1 MFLSLSFLI
10 SVLYNIKNVKRKNFG
25 NPNMTNREKF
35 KAIRKQ
41 RKLSLKVLGEI
52 AGSATSISDFE
63 NGHTTLSNDVL
74 FRLLGFMLVE
84 INEFFEWKDF
94 RDKDFYQLTEQL
106 EEALNNK
113 DTQILSELKSYLYE
127 LSDQK
132 GQYLYQIIARVLEVI
147 ICELKQLTVPQ
158 DTIFQLTDYFISLE
172 YWTNLDVGLLGNLV
186 PYFTSDALIVFTNTI
201 LEDTPQSLKNN
212 LDRIKIDTV
221 LNCLSVF
228 LERKERNASQKLLTL
243 LFNKNYP
250 TYFSFEKLYL
260 HELKAIFDYLWGDK
274 EESLKIHQ
282 TILETINIILNPEA
296 VKEWD
301 DNFRKNTSQLA

>member
-41 RKLSLKVLGEI
+41 RKLSLKALGEI

-132 GQYLYQIIARVLEVI
+132 GQYIYKIIARVLEVI

-186 PYFTSDALIVFTNTI
+186 PYFTSDALIVLTNTI

-212 LDRIKIDTV
+212 LDRIKKIGRAS
-221 LNCLSVF
+221 CR
-228 LERKERNASQKLLTL
+228 ER
-243 LFNKNYP
+243 
-250 TYFSFEKLYL
+250 
-260 HELKAIFDYLWGDK
+260 
-274 EESLKIHQ
+274 
-282 TILETINIILNPEA
+282 
-296 VKEWD
+296 V
-301 DNFRKNTSQLA
+301 

>member
-1 MFLSLSFLI
+1 
-10 SVLYNIKNVKRKNFG
+10 
-25 NPNMTNREKF
+25 MTNREKF

-41 RKLSLKVLGEI
+41 RKLSLKALGEI

-132 GQYLYQIIARVLEVI
+132 GQYIYKIIARVLEVI
-147 ICELKQLTVPQ
+147 I
-158 DTIFQLTDYFISLE
+158 
-172 YWTNLDVGLLGNLV
+172 
-186 PYFTSDALIVFTNTI
+186 
-201 LEDTPQSLKNN
+201 
-212 LDRIKIDTV
+212 
-221 LNCLSVF
+221 
-228 LERKERNASQKLLTL
+228 
-243 LFNKNYP
+243 
-250 TYFSFEKLYL
+250 
-260 HELKAIFDYLWGDK
+260 
-274 EESLKIHQ
+274 
-282 TILETINIILNPEA
+282 
-296 VKEWD
+296 
-301 DNFRKNTSQLA
+301 

>member
-1 MFLSLSFLI
+1 
-10 SVLYNIKNVKRKNFG
+10 
-25 NPNMTNREKF
+25 
-35 KAIRKQ
+35 
-41 RKLSLKVLGEI
+41 
-52 AGSATSISDFE
+52 
-63 NGHTTLSNDVL
+63 
-74 FRLLGFMLVE
+74 MLVE

-113 DTQILSELKSYLYE
+113 DTQILSKLKSYLYE

-132 GQYLYQIIARVLEVI
+132 GQYIYQIIARVLEVI

-186 PYFTSDALIVFTNTI
+186 PYFTSDALIVLTNTI

-228 LERKERNASQKLLTL
+228 LERKERNASRKLLTL

-250 TYFSFEKLYL
+250 THFSFEKLYL
-260 HELKAIFDYLWGDK
+260 LELKAIFDYLWGDK
-274 EESLKIHQ
+274 EEALKIHQ

>member
-1 MFLSLSFLI
+1 M
-10 SVLYNIKNVKRKNFG
+10 
-25 NPNMTNREKF
+25 MNREKF

-41 RKLSLKVLGEI
+41 RKLSLKALGEV

-74 FRLLGFMLVE
+74 FQLLGFMLVE

-94 RDKDFYQLTEQL
+94 QDKDFYSLIKQL

-113 DTQILSELKSYLYE
+113 DIQVLSELKLYLSE
-127 LSDQK
+127 LSYQK
-132 GQYLYQIIARVLEVI
+132 GQYIYQIMSLVLEVL
-147 ICELKQLTVPQ
+147 ICELEQVTVNHN
-158 DTIFQLTDYFISLE
+158 TIFQLTDYFFSLE
-172 YWTNLDVGLLGNLV
+172 YWTNLDIGLLGNLV
-186 PYFTSDALIVFTNTI
+186 PYFTTNALIVFTNTI

-228 LERKERNASQKLLTL
+228 LERKERDASQKLLTL
-243 LFNKNYP
+243 LFCKKYP

-260 HELKAIFDYLWGDK
+260 HELQAMFDYLWGDK
-274 EESLKIHQ
+274 EKAIKIHE
-282 TILETINIILNPEA
+282 TILETVNIIFNSDTM
-296 VKEWD
+296 KEWD
-301 DNFRKNTSQLA
+301 YYFSKNTSKKA

>member
-1 MFLSLSFLI
+1 
-10 SVLYNIKNVKRKNFG
+10 
-25 NPNMTNREKF
+25 MTNREKF

-41 RKLSLKVLGEI
+41 RKLSLKALGEI

-228 LERKERNASQKLLTL
+228 LERKERNASRKLLTL

-250 TYFSFEKLYL
+250 TYFLLKNCIYMNLKPYL
-260 HELKAIFDYLWGDK
+260 IIFGVTKRML
-274 EESLKIHQ
+274 
-282 TILETINIILNPEA
+282 
-296 VKEWD
+296 
-301 DNFRKNTSQLA
+301 